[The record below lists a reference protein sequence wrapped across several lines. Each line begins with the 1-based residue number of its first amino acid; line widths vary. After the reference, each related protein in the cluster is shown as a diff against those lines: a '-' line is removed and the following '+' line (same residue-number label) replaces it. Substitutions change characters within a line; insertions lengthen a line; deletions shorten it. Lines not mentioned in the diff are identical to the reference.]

1 MAYRTR
7 PLLSRLWDTR
17 PGQIATVFGF
27 TFVGLAFVQDTIL
40 DIHQVPGP
48 SMSPTLSPF
57 VHETGQSDQ
66 IITVKRNL
74 RGQPRNRDYGVSFE
88 VTRPARSTL
97 QRGDIVTFWQPHN
110 PEKLGVKRVIGVPG
124 DTIVRNV
131 KRVARQKENEGR
143 VSGKMGMEVPPLV
156 VKVPRGHIWIEGDN
170 WRNTVDSN
178 DYGTIPITLVT
189 ARVVGIVWPP
199 SRIGAIPPLEVK
211 DAAPA
216 TSIPGGTKTETFPE
230 MDALI

>member
-1 MAYRTR
+1 MAFHRR
-7 PLLSRLWDTR
+7 PLLSRVWDTR
-17 PGQIATVFGF
+17 AGQMVTVFGVCV
-27 TFVGLAFVQDTIL
+27 TGLAFIQDTIC

-74 RGQPRNRDYGVSFE
+74 RGQPRNRDYAVSFE

-110 PEKLGVKRVIGVPG
+110 PERLGVKRVIGIPG

-131 KRVARQKENEGR
+131 KRVGRQKENQGR
-143 VSGKMGMEVPPLV
+143 VSEKMGMEVPPLV
-156 VKVPRGHIWIEGDN
+156 VKVPWGHIWVEGDN

-178 DYGTIPITLVT
+178 DYGTVCSAFTMNGVELLTIFGRYLPHWSLQELFV
-189 ARVVGIVWPP
+189 
-199 SRIGAIPPLEVK
+199 
-211 DAAPA
+211 
-216 TSIPGGTKTETFPE
+216 
-230 MDALI
+230 